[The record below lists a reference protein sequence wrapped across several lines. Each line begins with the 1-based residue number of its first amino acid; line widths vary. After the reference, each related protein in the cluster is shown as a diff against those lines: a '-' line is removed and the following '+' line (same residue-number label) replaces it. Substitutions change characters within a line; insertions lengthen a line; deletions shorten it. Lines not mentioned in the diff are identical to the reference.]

1 MSAMNDIRY
10 YRQEKPYTCGP
21 ACLRMLLS
29 SYGDFSES
37 LLATL
42 AGTIIGGTTP
52 LGLARAARQVGYDA
66 KVIRHADMEDL
77 KANVPSIVLINPG
90 ILLGSRSSISGH
102 FLVVKEVK
110 SDSLIVND
118 PMPFFGGEN
127 RRFSLEIFL
136 AAWEIMDSWL
146 ISIGSEK
153 NGKDSSD

>member
-1 MSAMNDIRY
+1 
-10 YRQEKPYTCGP
+10 
-21 ACLRMLLS
+21 MLLS
-29 SYGDFSES
+29 SYGDFSED

-42 AGTIIGGTTP
+42 AGTIIWGTTP
-52 LGLARAARQVGYDA
+52 LGLSRAAKQVGYDA

-77 KANVPSIVLINPG
+77 KANLPSIVLINPG
-90 ILLGSRSSISGH
+90 VLLSSRPSRHGH

-118 PMPFFGGEN
+118 PMPIFGGEN
-127 RRFSLEIFL
+127 RRLDMETFL

-153 NGKDSSD
+153 DGKNSSN

>member
-1 MSAMNDIRY
+1 MNDICY
-10 YRQEKPYTCGP
+10 HRQEKPYTCGP

-29 SYGDFSES
+29 PYGDFSER

-52 LGLARAARQVGYDA
+52 LGLARAARLVGYDA
-66 KVIRHADMEDL
+66 KVIRHADVEDL
-77 KANVPSIVLINPG
+77 KDNLPSIVLINPG
-90 ILLGSRSSISGH
+90 VLIDSRPSRHGH
-102 FLVVKEVK
+102 FLVVKEVT

-118 PMPFFGGEN
+118 PMPIFGGEN
-127 RRFSLEIFL
+127 IILDLETFL

-153 NGKDSSD
+153 DGKNSID

>member
-1 MSAMNDIRY
+1 
-10 YRQEKPYTCGP
+10 
-21 ACLRMLLS
+21 MLLS
-29 SYGDFSES
+29 LYGDFSES

-42 AGTIIGGTTP
+42 AGTIIWGTTP

-77 KANVPSIVLINPG
+77 KANLPNIVLINPG
-90 ILLGSRSSISGH
+90 VLLSNRPSRHGH

-118 PMPFFGGEN
+118 PMPIFGGEN
-127 RRFSLEIFL
+127 RILDLETFL

-146 ISIGSEK
+146 ITIGGEK
-153 NGKDSSD
+153 DGEDSSN

>member
-1 MSAMNDIRY
+1 MNDIRY
-10 YRQEKPYTCGP
+10 YRQEKLYTCGP

-29 SYGDFSES
+29 LYGDFSES

-42 AGTIIGGTTP
+42 AGTIIWGTTP

-77 KANVPSIVLINPG
+77 KANLPNIVLINPG
-90 ILLGSRSSISGH
+90 VLLSNRPSRHGH

-118 PMPFFGGEN
+118 PMPIFGGEN
-127 RRFSLEIFL
+127 RILDLETFL

-146 ISIGSEK
+146 ITIGGEK
-153 NGKDSSD
+153 DGEDSSN